1 MSRLV
6 LPPYWL
12 GCASWWPA
20 SEKCL
25 ALVLDPSTLGQR
37 FTVLV
42 LSVVD
47 RGCAIPVAWKVV
59 KATEKGT
66 WQPYWREQLLK
77 LEKTVPQDWLVLVT
91 ADRGL
96 YAKWLYEAIE
106 ELGWHPF
113 LRINEQGLV
122 RLKGNKGFIPLSDFV
137 KEPGQSWSGR
147 VTCFKTHPLD
157 CTKKSALADG
167 FG

>member
-1 MSRLV
+1 M
-6 LPPYWL
+6 
-12 GCASWWPA
+12 
-20 SEKCL
+20 
-25 ALVLDPSTLGQR
+25 
-37 FTVLV
+37 LV

-167 FG
+167 VG